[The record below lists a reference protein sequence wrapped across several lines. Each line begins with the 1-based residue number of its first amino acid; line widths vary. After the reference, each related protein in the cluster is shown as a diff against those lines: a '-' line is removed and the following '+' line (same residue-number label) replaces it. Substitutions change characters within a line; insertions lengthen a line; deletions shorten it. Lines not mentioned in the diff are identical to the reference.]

1 MCRKAAKLFYFFLG
15 ESLCLSVLV
24 EKDFARIAMTD
35 CQTSHKIVSRG
46 AAARWVKRLQ
56 GQGQKVVFTN
66 GCFDLLHLGHVR
78 YLEEARSL
86 GDALI
91 VGVNTDDSV
100 KRLDKKP
107 PRPINPEGDRAALVA
122 ALACVDR
129 VVLFGED
136 TPLELITAVQPDI
149 LVKGGDYR
157 LEEIAGREVVLARG
171 GEVQVIPLV
180 PGYSTTA
187 LLARIRS

>member
-1 MCRKAAKLFYFFLG
+1 
-15 ESLCLSVLV
+15 
-24 EKDFARIAMTD
+24 MTD
-35 CQTSHKIVSRG
+35 CHTSHKVVSRG

-56 GQGQKVVFTN
+56 TLGQKVVFTN

-91 VGVNTDDSV
+91 VGVNTDASV
-100 KRLDKKP
+100 QRLNKEP
-107 PRPINPEGDRAALVA
+107 ARPINPEGDRAALLA

-129 VVLFGED
+129 VVLFPED
-136 TPLELITAVQPDI
+136 TPLELITALQPDI
-149 LVKGGDYR
+149 LVKGGDYA
-157 LEEIAGREVVLARG
+157 LEEIVGREVVLARG
-171 GEVQVIPLV
+171 GAVKVIPLV

-187 LLARIRS
+187 LLSRIRQEP

>member
-1 MCRKAAKLFYFFLG
+1 
-15 ESLCLSVLV
+15 
-24 EKDFARIAMTD
+24 MTE
-35 CQTSHKIVSRG
+35 CHTSHKLVSRG

-56 GQGQKVVFTN
+56 AQGGKLVFTN
-66 GCFDLLHLGHVR
+66 GCFDLLHPGHVG
-78 YLEEARSL
+78 YLEAARSL

-100 KRLDKKP
+100 KRLEKEP

-136 TPLELITAVQPDI
+136 TPLELITALQPDI

-157 LEEIAGREVVLARG
+157 LEEIVGREVVLARG
-171 GEVQVIPLV
+171 GAVQVIPLV

-187 LLARIRS
+187 LLARIRR

>member
-1 MCRKAAKLFYFFLG
+1 
-15 ESLCLSVLV
+15 
-24 EKDFARIAMTD
+24 MTD
-35 CQTSHKIVSRG
+35 FPTSQKIVSRG

-56 GQGQKVVFTN
+56 AQGQKVVFTN

-100 KRLDKKP
+100 RRLQKEP

-136 TPLELITAVQPDI
+136 TPLELITAFQPDI

-157 LEEIAGREVVLARG
+157 LEEIAGREVVQARG
-171 GEVQVIPLV
+171 GEVRVIPLV

-187 LLARIRS
+187 LLDRIRR